1 MQGFFRCDRIID
13 EQGNSPCLP
22 EIVGMLLGGHSKAA
36 GQQKR
41 EWRDSFMKK
50 LFAGVL
56 TAAVV
61 LSIGATGISA
71 AVRGEGCHYGNCGR
85 DRVCD
90 YTVGACYN
98 NKEDCVNSVYTGNGT
113 CIHNGN
119 YVDADGSGVCDH
131 YEEREAAGTCG
142 QGGHHGNGRGCR
154 R

>member
-1 MQGFFRCDRIID
+1 
-13 EQGNSPCLP
+13 
-22 EIVGMLLGGHSKAA
+22 
-36 GQQKR
+36 
-41 EWRDSFMKK
+41 MKK

-56 TAAVV
+56 AAAMV

-71 AVRGEGCHYGNCGR
+71 AVRGEGCHYGNCSR

-98 NKEDCVNSVYTGNGT
+98 NKEDCVNSVCTGNGAAAVVQTESKTVENTENIEGTESVSTVKGYYINQAGNGT
-113 CIHNGN
+113 CVHNGN

>member
-1 MQGFFRCDRIID
+1 
-13 EQGNSPCLP
+13 
-22 EIVGMLLGGHSKAA
+22 
-36 GQQKR
+36 
-41 EWRDSFMKK
+41 MKK

-56 TAAVV
+56 AAAVV
-61 LSIGATGISA
+61 LSIGAIGISA
-71 AVRGEGCHYGNCGR
+71 AVRGEGCHYGNCSR

-90 YTVGACYN
+90 YTDGACYN
-98 NKEDCVNSVYTGNGT
+98 NKEDCVNSVCTGNGT

-119 YVDADGSGVCDH
+119 YVDADGSGICDH